1 MLGRLLPR
9 DVKKAVD
16 LLQSNLRYAWKIG
29 EPARLSGL
37 PRRTLEK
44 HFRRFLGCS
53 PLEYL
58 QGARLDQAR
67 RKLARAPPSVNVTE
81 IAGECGFN
89 HLGRFAIAY
98 RDRYAESPSDTLRR
112 SRIPASAQSSAFR
125 AVGFCERPTLAI
137 MPFELV
143 GRARPA

>member
-29 EPARLSGL
+29 ELARLSGL

-58 QGARLDQAR
+58 RGARLDQAR
-67 RKLARAPPSVNVTE
+67 RKLARAAPSVNVTE
-81 IAGECGFN
+81 IAGECGFTTSDAS
-89 HLGRFAIAY
+89 R
-98 RDRYAESPSDTLRR
+98 SPT
-112 SRIPASAQSSAFR
+112 
-125 AVGFCERPTLAI
+125 V
-137 MPFELV
+137 
-143 GRARPA
+143 